1 MKIIYTIQ
9 ELKEELDKKQYNTIS
24 KKHTLY
30 ISDCICSFDIETS
43 SLYQNEKTLVY
54 ISNKEYQ
61 ELTIKQQKE
70 YKKIAFMYIFQFL
83 IDDCLFIGRDWNIF
97 VDVCFFLS
105 SYFNLM
111 YEDKHLIIYV
121 HNLSYEFQFM
131 NKWLNFIDVF
141 AIKERKPIKAT
152 TLNGLEFRCS
162 YLLSGYSLDTLSKN
176 LQKHEIKKLVG
187 DLDYNLIRHNKTPIE
202 YKELEYC
209 INDVL
214 IVKYYIEECI
224 ERFKNIALIPLTQT
238 GIVRNYVR
246 NYTMKNK
253 KYYFWIKTITMETEE
268 FKTLKR
274 AFSGGYTHANIKH
287 VGNIEKNVS
296 SIDFTSSY
304 PYALMSEKYP
314 MSKGRKLNYSMNYK
328 SFDLMLQNNL
338 AVFDVTFYN
347 IKSKYMI
354 NIISSHKC
362 YEKENV
368 RIDNGKII
376 SADKIKLSVTN
387 IDFSDIK
394 DFYDFENC
402 DISNVWIYEK
412 NYLPKNFLEC
422 VIKFYSDKTTLKGVE
437 GKEKE
442 YLHGKEMLNSLY
454 GMCVTNIIR
463 DDIVYTKGEWK
474 LEECNIDEKIEN
486 YNQDKRRF
494 LCYIWG
500 VFCTSYARHN
510 LYSGIL
516 EFKNDFIY
524 CDTDSIK
531 CLNYEN
537 HLEYVNKYNEN
548 CVKKLNAMCDYH
560 GLNYDVYKPKTIKG
574 KEKILGVWDFEE
586 TYKRF
591 KTLGSKRYIFEDSE
605 KIEIVVS
612 GLGKNA
618 IKELQKKYSND
629 EIFELFNIGLHL
641 ERGEVGKMTHTYIDD
656 NISGELLDYQNNK
669 GSYNEKSFIHLEE
682 TDFLL
687 GLSDDFIELIIQL
700 GNKSLFDKT
709 IKNF

>member
-1 MKIIYTIQ
+1 MKILNTIQ

-24 KKHTLY
+24 KKKVLY
-30 ISDCICSFDIETS
+30 VSDCICSFDIETTS
-43 SLYQNEKTLVY
+43 CYQNIEKLNY
-54 ISNKEYQ
+54 ITNSDYHKLTVKEQ
-61 ELTIKQQKE
+61 KQ
-70 YKKIAFMYIFQFL
+70 YRKIAFMYVFQFL
-83 IDDCLFIGRDWNIF
+83 IDDSIFIGRDWKTF
-97 VDVCFFLS
+97 QDVCYFLS
-105 SYFNLM
+105 GYFQTQF
-111 YEDKHLIIYV
+111 EDKHLIIYV
-121 HNLSYEFQFM
+121 HNLSYEFQFI
-131 NKWLNFIDVF
+131 NKWLNFVDVF

-176 LQKHEIKKLVG
+176 LQSHTIKKMIG
-187 DLDYNLIRHNKTPIE
+187 DLDYNKIRHNKTFLSDE
-202 YKELEYC
+202 ELQYC

-224 ERFKNIALIPLTQT
+224 ERFRNIALIPLTQT

-246 NYTMKNK
+246 NYTMSDK
-253 KYYFWIKTITMETEE
+253 KYYFWIKKITMEVEE

-287 VGNIEKNVS
+287 VGMIEKNVS

-314 MSKGRKLNYSMNYK
+314 MSKGRKVNYSMSEK
-328 SFDLMLQNNL
+328 SFNLMIENNL

-347 IKSKYMI
+347 IKSKYLI

-362 YEKENV
+362 YVKENAK
-368 RIDNGKII
+368 IDNGKII
-376 SADKIKLSVTN
+376 SADKISLSVTN
-387 IDFSDIK
+387 IDFNDIK
-394 DFYDFENC
+394 DFYNYDNC
-402 DISNVWIYEK
+402 ELSNIWIYEK

-422 VIKFYSDKTTLKGVE
+422 VIKFYSDKTTLKGVS

-463 DDIVYTKGEWK
+463 DDVIYSGGDWK
-474 LEECNIDEKIEN
+474 LEECNIEEKIEN

-500 VFCTSYARHN
+500 VFCTSFARHN

-516 EFKNDFIY
+516 EFKDDFIY

-531 CLNYEN
+531 CLNYEK
-537 HLEYVNKYNEN
+537 HTDYVNRYNEN
-548 CVKKLNAMCDYH
+548 CVKKLNTMCDYH
-560 GLNYDVYKPKTIKG
+560 NFDYSVYKPKTIKG
-574 KEKILGVWDFEE
+574 KEKILGLWDFEE

-605 KIEIVVS
+605 KIEMVVS
-612 GLGKNA
+612 GLGKSA
-618 IKELQKKYSND
+618 IKELQKKYSDD
-629 EIFELFNIGLHL
+629 EIFNLFNIGLHL
-641 ERGEVGKMTHTYIDD
+641 ERGEVGKMTHTYIDE
-656 NISGELLDYQNNK
+656 NISGTISDYQNNL
-669 GSYNEKSFIHLEE
+669 GEYNEKSYIHLEE

-687 GLSDDFIELIIQL
+687 GLTDDFIELIIQM